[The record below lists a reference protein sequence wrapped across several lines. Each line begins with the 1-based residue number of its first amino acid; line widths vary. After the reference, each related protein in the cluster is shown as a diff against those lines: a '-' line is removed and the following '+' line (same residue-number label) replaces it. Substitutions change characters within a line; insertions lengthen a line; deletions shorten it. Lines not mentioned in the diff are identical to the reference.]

1 MPTSNL
7 SSLPVPE
14 LTGPLHTSVLCIF
27 LYSQA
32 YCQLLLSEWTCTH
45 RPMAI
50 LAHFM
55 HLHSQTH
62 CPPPLC
68 TYTCTHTLHNSA
80 HCMDLHSQANCI
92 FSSPH
97 LNAQIFPLLSSAA
110 VCTWTLTAT
119 AHFCCLNIPH
129 AQRSWYICSLHIHA
143 LMAHPQFWSLH
154 VPALKWSLLTSAL
167 RIQPY

>member
-1 MPTSNL
+1 MHTGHLYSMN
-7 SSLPVPE
+7 E
-14 LTGPLHTSVLCIF
+14 LTLKYTIPTAFPNVPALTGHFIPQFSAF
-27 LYSQA
+27 
-32 YCQLLLSEWTCTH
+32 TCTH

-55 HLHSQTH
+55 HLHSQTY

-143 LMAHPQFWSLH
+143 CMAHPQCWSVH
-154 VPALKWSLLTSAL
+154 VPALKWSLPTSAL